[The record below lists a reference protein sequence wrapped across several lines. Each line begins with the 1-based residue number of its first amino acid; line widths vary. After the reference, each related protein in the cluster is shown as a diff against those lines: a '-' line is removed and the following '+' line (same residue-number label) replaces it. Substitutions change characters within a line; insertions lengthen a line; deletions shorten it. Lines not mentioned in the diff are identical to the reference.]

1 MESPEFLF
9 IYSCDMT
16 VTLALAAVLLILGH
30 YIKRLIPLLRR
41 FFIPAPVIGGL
52 LFSFVTLAGHE
63 TSTFSLSFDSTL
75 KDLLMT
81 AFFTS
86 VGFTASLKMLYKGGV
101 AVVIFLGVAFTLICL
116 QNVAGVVLAEFFGL
130 NPLIGLATGSISLSG
145 GHGTSAAFGP
155 VLEKYGLEAGLA
167 VAIASATFGLVAGS
181 MLGGPVGKKLLA
193 KYHLK
198 PHGERGTNAD
208 LVEGKLTHEEKFID
222 EPTLFRAIVCIILAM
237 GLGYYVIKACS
248 AVNIVLPAYLGPML
262 IAAFMR
268 NICDFRGINIPMH
281 TISMAGGMALQFF
294 LAMALMTMRLW
305 ELAALAIPLVTILL
319 IQTAIMGLFAIYVTF
334 RIMGRDYDAAVIA
347 CGHCGFGLGATPNA
361 MANMETFTGANGES
375 PKAFFVVPLVGSLFI
390 DFINAIVITTFI
402 QILI

>member
-1 MESPEFLF
+1 MNHSEFLF
-9 IYSCDMT
+9 VYDCDMT

-30 YIKRLIPLLRR
+30 YIKRLVPILRR

-52 LFSFVTLAGHE
+52 LFSFITLAGHI
-63 TSTFSLSFDSTL
+63 TSSFSLTFDSSL

-86 VGFTASLKMLYKGGV
+86 VGFTASLKMLYKGGI
-101 AVVIFLGVAFTLICL
+101 AVVIFLAVATTLICV
-116 QNVAGVVLAEFFGL
+116 QNAAGVALAELFGL

-155 VLEKYGLEAGLA
+155 VLEKYGLDAGLA

-181 MLGGPVGKKLLA
+181 MLGGPVGKRLLG
-193 KYHLK
+193 KHGLK
-198 PHGERGTNAD
+198 PQGERGTNAD

-222 EPTLFRAIVCIILAM
+222 EATLFRAIVCIIIAM
-237 GLGYYVIKACS
+237 GAGYYVIKAFN
-248 AVNIVLPAYLGPML
+248 AVNIILPAYLGPML
-262 IAAFMR
+262 VAALIR

-281 TISMAGGMALQFF
+281 TISMAGGMSLQFF

-319 IQTAIMGLFAIYVTF
+319 IQTVIMAFFALYVTF
-334 RIMGRDYDAAVIA
+334 NIMGRDYDAAVIA

-375 PKAFFVVPLVGSLFI
+375 PKAFFVVPIVGSLFI
-390 DFINAIVITTFI
+390 DFVNAIVITTFI